1 MFELKL
7 FLSTER
13 VEFTYVLEQIYEVL
27 AVFGGL
33 MSSFMIG
40 FKILGSVVNV
50 NMILANSIELLYLVD

>member
-1 MFELKL
+1 M
-7 FLSTER
+7 SVER